1 MAKRTQEPRA
11 LDRAGR
17 SLASCS
23 VREVLRYPWRAIAAP
38 PRFDLLLVAVLIL
51 LAEQQI
57 WLPQYNFGRSLGPR
71 LVEVIYAAVSAAI
84 LLARRRHPVATLGFV
99 SALGVAKALI
109 WVGSP
114 GFGFALPMFVAAYS
128 VGRYDRG
135 QHSWLLLFGS
145 GALIVITFLIH
156 DARVPG
162 EVPSGALA
170 TFYVVALG
178 MLPTG
183 RALQIKDLRAE
194 LSEARAGQLVIER
207 DEAARRAVSEE
218 RSRIARELHDVVAHA
233 ASMIVLQAV
242 AAQQMLE
249 GQPDRARAPLEAIE
263 TMGRQALEEMRRLLS
278 FLDLQ
283 ERPTTAALEP
293 APGID
298 ALRTLVDRVVAAGQ
312 PVDFRIDGDQR
323 RLSPGL
329 DLTVYRLVQEA
340 LTNAVRHARGAATE
354 VAVLLGG
361 DHVELS
367 IVNRAGARSDGSP
380 GGDRGLVGMRER
392 VRLYGGVFE
401 AGPSP
406 DGGFRIHAR
415 LPVGE
420 ASR

>member
-1 MAKRTQEPRA
+1 VARWTQDTRA
-11 LDRAGR
+11 LDQAGR
-17 SLASCS
+17 SLGSRL
-23 VREVLRYPWRAIAAP
+23 VRAVLRPRRTIATP
-38 PRFDLLLVAVLIL
+38 SRFDLLLVTVLIV
-51 LAEQQI
+51 LAEQEI
-57 WLPQYNFGRSLGPR
+57 WLPQNSFGHSLGPR
-71 LVEVIYAAVSAAI
+71 LVEVIYTTMSATV
-84 LLARRRHPVATLGFV
+84 LLARRRHPVATLAFV

-114 GFGFALPMFVAAYS
+114 GFGFALPMLVASYS

-135 QHSWLLLFGS
+135 QHPWLVLFGS
-145 GALIVITFLIH
+145 GGLIVITFLIH

-162 EVPSGALA
+162 VVPSGSLA

-194 LSEARAGQLVIER
+194 LSEARARQLAIER
-207 DEAARRAVSEE
+207 DEAARRAVSDE

-249 GQPDRARAPLEAIE
+249 GEPDRARAPLEAIE
-263 TMGRQALEEMRRLLS
+263 TMARQALEEMRRLLL
-278 FLDLQ
+278 FLHLD
-283 ERPTTAALEP
+283 ERPTIAALEP

-312 PVDFRIDGDQR
+312 PVDLRIDGHQR
-323 RLSPGL
+323 SLSPGL
-329 DLTVYRLVQEA
+329 DLAVYRVVQEA

-361 DHVELS
+361 DHVELD
-367 IVNRAGARSDGSP
+367 IVNRAGASSDGGQ
-380 GGDRGLVGMRER
+380 GGGRGLVGMRER

-415 LPVGE
+415 LPVGD
-420 ASR
+420 AGR